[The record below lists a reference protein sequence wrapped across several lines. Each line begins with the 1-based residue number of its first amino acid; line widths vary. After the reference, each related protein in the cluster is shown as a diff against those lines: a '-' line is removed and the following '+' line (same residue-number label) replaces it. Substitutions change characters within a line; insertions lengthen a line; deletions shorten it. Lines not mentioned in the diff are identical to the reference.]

1 MEANMFQVIPE
12 NFFVPLASPNKAIYW
27 ECLIKLFSVMN
38 HQLSFGVERDILVQ
52 ELQYYFDQE
61 QALAIEEEEF
71 DGKNSRDKANW
82 MLRRLEYYGWIEI
95 ETDKSYVQ
103 RAGFQEYAVKMI
115 KTLLE
120 IEEGKQIEYQ
130 GYIYTIYSLVRS
142 NTDNPGIVL
151 LSILENTDMLI
162 TGLKNLNSGIKHY
175 IDELTKYRTP
185 AEIMDVL
192 FNDYIENIVDKAYH
206 RLLTSDNVSKFRPEI
221 VERLESKSRN
231 KAYIEKAGAEL
242 AAIREVSKEQAQE
255 LVYQYIHDIISAFQ
269 NMDDILAEINRKN
282 TQYQKAAINRAKF
295 YLIGGEDVRG
305 QLKEILSEINEKINA
320 KGMELGGIYRISFL
334 DEMIRIYSSGVL
346 DEKSLFVP
354 IEGKKEFKPVELL
367 NELPDAKLRQ
377 EKLKKMMEK
386 MERVLNPEKINL
398 YVLDCLQ
405 GRGRMMASELPLATT
420 EDFVYL
426 IYIRLYGQRKNMKY
440 AVEAG
445 KDVEVNGYRFRDY
458 TIHKKEE
465 RDGLFRGNAAKG

>member
-1 MEANMFQVIPE
+1 MFQILSE
-12 NFFVPLASPNKAIYW
+12 NFFVPLASPNKTIYW
-27 ECLIKLFSVMN
+27 ECLVKLFSVMSN
-38 HQLSFGVERDILVQ
+38 QLSFGVERDILVQ
-52 ELQYYFDQE
+52 ELQYYFEQE
-61 QALAIEEEEF
+61 QAAAIEDESF

-103 RAGFQEYAVKMI
+103 RASFREYAVKI
-115 KTLLE
+115 LKTLLE

-142 NTDNPGIVL
+142 STDNPGIVL

-162 TGLKNLNSGIKHY
+162 TGLKNLNSGIKRY

-221 VERLESKSRN
+221 VERLESKSRSR
-231 KAYIEKAGAEL
+231 AYIAKTGAEL
-242 AAIREVSKEQAQE
+242 ADIREIPMEQAE
-255 LVYQYIHDIISAFQ
+255 EMVYQYIHQIIDAFQ
-269 NMDDILAEINRKN
+269 NMDDILAEINQKN

-305 QLKEILSEINEKINA
+305 QLKEILSEVNEKINEED
-320 KGMELGGIYRISFL
+320 MELGGIYRISFL
-334 DEMIRIYSSGVL
+334 DELIRIYSSSVL
-346 DEKSLFVP
+346 DEKSLHVP
-354 IEGKKEFKPVELL
+354 IEGKKEFKPVELADD
-367 NELPDAKLRQ
+367 LPNAALRQ

-386 MERVLNPEKINL
+386 MERVLNPRKINH
-398 YVLDCLQ
+398 YVMECLQ
-405 GRGRMMASELPLATT
+405 ERERMMASELPLAAA
-420 EDFVYL
+420 EDFVRL
-426 IYIRLYGQRKNMKY
+426 IYVRLYGQRKNMKY
-440 AVEAG
+440 RIETAEDIVI
-445 KDVEVNGYRFRDY
+445 NGYRFRDFA
-458 TIHKKEE
+458 IIRKVS
-465 RDGLFRGNAAKG
+465 